1 MKIKSKPF
9 KPKMPRHEE
18 VIFVQDAAIY
28 YQLCNDRWQLQQ
40 EWLAAQKLADYYQSI
55 WNGIRGLHHETS
67 D

>member
-1 MKIKSKPF
+1 
-9 KPKMPRHEE
+9 MPRHEE